1 MNRRVLFVDDEPNV
15 LQAIRRAIRK
25 DVDVSIAVGPE
36 AGLEAIAAGG
46 EFAVIV
52 SDMRMPGMNGVDFL
66 GAARQLSPRSVRMML
81 TGNADQQTAIDAVND
96 GEVFRFLTKP
106 CDVDRLRNVMTQA
119 LRQYALQN
127 AERELLEETLRGSL
141 GVMTDLLALARPD
154 AFGRT
159 CRLRSAVCT
168 LIDGRDDLD
177 DGARWAIDTAVMLSQ
192 LGSVAL
198 PPELIARV
206 NGGEQLGEG
215 DLRDWQRAAQ
225 SVADMLARVP
235 RMAAVAEIVRYQHK
249 HYDGGGAPG
258 DDVRAE
264 RIPLGARALRLAI
277 CHDALRS
284 RGYDDAEIAEELR
297 ARRREFDP
305 RLLERL
311 LAGGAGVAD
320 TPTRAVAVAALS
332 VGMRLAQDLCSNS
345 GSLLVC
351 EGQEI
356 TPAILEHL
364 RRFLRD
370 GALAGSCAI
379 VDEAYP
385 ATARAAN
392 Y

>member
-1 MNRRVLFVDDEPNV
+1 MNKRVLFVDDEPNV

-36 AGLEAIAAGG
+36 AGLEAIAAGE

-106 CDVDRLRNVMTQA
+106 CDVDRLRSVMTQA
-119 LRQYALQN
+119 LRQYGLQN
-127 AERELLEETLRGSL
+127 AERELLEETLQGSL

-159 CRLRSAVCT
+159 CRLRTGVFS
-168 LIDGRDDLD
+168 LIEGRDDLD
-177 DGARWAIDTAVMLSQ
+177 VDTRWAIDTAIMLSQ

-198 PPELIARV
+198 PPDLIARI
-206 NGGEQLGEG
+206 NGGERLDEA
-215 DLRDWQRAAQ
+215 DLLDWQRSTQ

-235 RMAAVAEIVRYQHK
+235 RMEPVAEIVRYQHK
-249 HYDGGGAPG
+249 HYDGGGAPA

-264 RIPLGARALRLAI
+264 RIPLGARALRLAM
-277 CHDALRS
+277 CHDELRS
-284 RGYDDAEIAEELR
+284 RGYDEAEIAEELR

-311 LAGGAGVAD
+311 LADGAAGSAAS
-320 TPTRAVAVAALS
+320 TCAVSVTELA
-332 VGMRLAQDLCSNS
+332 VGMTLAQDLCAGS

-351 EGQEI
+351 EGQQI

-364 RRFLRD
+364 QRFVRD
-370 GALAGSCAI
+370 GALTGACAVI
-379 VDEAYP
+379 DEAGP
-385 ATARAAN
+385 EAARAAN